1 MATQMESLSCSV
13 TKKDLL
19 YQETTIQNS
28 IIVCTVGYYILEK
41 KKMLPTNDFKCNNN
55 WL

>member
-1 MATQMESLSCSV
+1 MATVQMESLSCSV

-41 KKMLPTNDFKCNNN
+41 KKNATYE
-55 WL
+55 

>member
-1 MATQMESLSCSV
+1 MATVQIEYLFCSV

-28 IIVCTVGYYILEK
+28 IIVCILGYYILEK
-41 KKMLPTNDFKCNNN
+41 KNNAAYR
-55 WL
+55 WLWM